1 MRGRRNTAISGKRI
15 REVFPVLF
23 SSDVLF
29 FFAMIPNCRGGRLV
43 SMLCTWRTGV
53 VSGPLWGADGLSLV
67 FSSRFY
73 FPLYIVQNGH
83 SIHSLSLM
91 RRY

>member
-1 MRGRRNTAISGKRI
+1 
-15 REVFPVLF
+15 
-23 SSDVLF
+23 
-29 FFAMIPNCRGGRLV
+29 MIPNCRGGRLV

-73 FPLYIVQNGH
+73 FPLSFLLPAFFQVPIAGAFNCPGRWGLDLGVCKVLLIRLILLPTAG
-83 SIHSLSLM
+83 L
-91 RRY
+91 